1 MGRIINGI
9 LGGVSGKVS
18 GVVGSKWKDI
28 KYLRAYAV
36 PANPDTPDQQIQ
48 RSRMRSIVAIARQ
61 LIGTLIQPYWNPF
74 YSSMS
79 GFNAF
84 VKYNIMH
91 LSANDYYLTTD
102 NQMSRGNVLG
112 VEGLTG
118 TYDETNGAFNLQW
131 SNNSNGSTGLSSDI
145 AYLVIA
151 HKDGTIYNSISTAEP
166 RTSGDFSNSI
176 ASGLTNSDLIYYL
189 FFFRGTGSSV
199 EVSNSS
205 AVVPSAV

>member
-1 MGRIINGI
+1 MGRILNGI

-61 LIGTLIQPYWNPF
+61 LIGTLIQPFWNPF

-91 LSANDYYLTTD
+91 LADTTYYLTTD
-102 NQMSRGNVLG
+102 NQMSRGNLLG
-112 VEGLTG
+112 VENLAA
-118 TYDETNGAFNLQW
+118 TYDTSTGEVEATW
-131 SNNSNGSTGLSSDI
+131 TDNSNGSTGLLSD
-145 AYLVIA
+145 YDFLVIVN
-151 HKDGTIYNSISTAEP
+151 KDGTVYKSVAP
-166 RTSGDFSNSI
+166 GDTRADANTG
-176 ASGLTNSDLIYYL
+176 ANLPAGLTASDLIVYL

-205 AVVPSAV
+205 AVVPSAA

>member
-1 MGRIINGI
+1 MGRILNGI

-91 LSANDYYLTTD
+91 LTSNDYYLSTD
-102 NQMSRGNVLG
+102 NQMARGNLLG
-112 VEGLTG
+112 VADFSATYNTSTG
-118 TYDETNGAFNLQW
+118 EVAATWVD
-131 SNNSNGSTGLSSDI
+131 NSNGSTGLITDN
-145 AYLVIA
+145 AFFVVA
-151 HKDGTIYNSISTAEP
+151 KKDGTILLTD
-166 RTSGDFSNSI
+166 SGSETRGSE
-176 ASGLTNSDLIYYL
+176 AYGLSVPTGLSASDLIVYL
-189 FFFRGTGSSV
+189 FYFRGTGSAV
-199 EVSNSS
+199 QVSDSS
-205 AVVPSAV
+205 AVVPSAA